1 MSEDPKKIIS
11 DDVEAGD
18 RFHGEATTKHE
29 HDDNPNLDHHGLAHR
44 VRNSMSVQT
53 LDNDTK
59 EGQIFSMNDVDP
71 ALDAKMRLV
80 NNAIDEIGW
89 TNMHLKLFFLN
100 GFGYAADSL
109 ILLLQS
115 VTAGQAALEFQPS
128 FSKGLTV
135 AAYTGML
142 VGALFWGLSADVIG
156 RRFAFNVSLFTC
168 SVFAICA
175 GAAPNWIVLGLFTS
189 LAAFGSGGNLILD
202 TTVFLEFL
210 PGDKQWL
217 LTLMACWWGLAPVV
231 AAAFAWPFLSI
242 DRYYCK
248 DAATCTYDNNMGWR
262 YVWYS
267 NGALVFVL
275 SILRVTVIRLKE
287 TPKYLL
293 AKGQDQ
299 EVVDTFKA
307 IATKY
312 NRPCSLTIHEL
323 DECGPIK
330 STYGKTRYG
339 FSEFMAHLR
348 GLFATKKLGFSTFLI
363 WLSWTLIGLAYPL
376 FYVFLPDFLKS
387 RGADTGESSP
397 YYVWRDYMITNVVG
411 IFGPVAAGFM
421 CNWEYLGR
429 RYTMV
434 IGALLSMAFFFA
446 YSAVRTAAQN
456 LGFTCAI
463 YFTVNIYYGTLYAY
477 TPESLPSAHRATG
490 NGIAVGCN
498 RVMGLISAFV
508 ATYANTATSAPIY
521 ICAALYIAMVIVAIM
536 MPFEPYG
543 KRSM

>member
-1 MSEDPKKIIS
+1 
-11 DDVEAGD
+11 
-18 RFHGEATTKHE
+18 
-29 HDDNPNLDHHGLAHR
+29 
-44 VRNSMSVQT
+44 
-53 LDNDTK
+53 
-59 EGQIFSMNDVDP
+59 
-71 ALDAKMRLV
+71 
-80 NNAIDEIGW
+80 
-89 TNMHLKLFFLN
+89 MHLKLFFLN

-128 FSKGLTV
+128 FAKGLTV

-156 RRFAFNVSLFTC
+156 RRFAFNVSLFSC

-175 GAAPNWIVLGLFTS
+175 GASPNWIALGTFTA

-210 PGDKQWL
+210 PGQYQWL
-217 LTLMACWWGLAPVV
+217 LTLMACWWGFAPVV

-242 DRYYCK
+242 DKYYCK
-248 DAATCTYDNNMGWR
+248 SAETCTYHNNMGWR
-262 YVWYS
+262 YIWYG
-267 NGALVFVL
+267 NGALILVL

-293 AKGQDQ
+293 AKGKDQ
-299 EVVDTFKA
+299 EVVETFRQ
-307 IATKY
+307 ISQKY
-312 NRPCSLTIHEL
+312 NRPCSLTLEQL
-323 DECGPIK
+323 EACGHTK
-330 STYGKTRYG
+330 STYGKSRYG
-339 FSEFMAHLR
+339 FGELLAHLR

-376 FYVFLPDFLKS
+376 FYVFLPDFLAS

-397 YYVWRDYMITNVVG
+397 YYTWRNYMITNVVG
-411 IFGPVAAGFM
+411 IFGPVQAAFM
-421 CNWEYLGR
+421 CNWKFLGR

-434 IGALLSMAFFFA
+434 LGALMSMAFFFA
-446 YSAVRTAAQN
+446 YTAVRTASQN

-463 YFTVNIYYGTLYAY
+463 YYVVNIYYGTLYAY
-477 TPESLPSAHRATG
+477 TPEVLPSAHRATG

-498 RVMGLISAFV
+498 RVMGLVSAFV

-521 ICAALYIAMVIVAIM
+521 ICGALYICMAIVAII

>member
-1 MSEDPKKIIS
+1 MSDDPKKIVAG
-11 DDVEAGD
+11 DAEAGNGYTGD
-18 RFHGEATTKHE
+18 IAAKHE
-29 HDDNPNLDHHGLAHR
+29 HDHHGLASR
-44 VRNSMSVQT
+44 VRNSISVSSI
-53 LDNDTK
+53 DEDTK
-59 EGQIFSMNDVDP
+59 EGQIFSMHDIDP

-89 TNMHLKLFFLN
+89 TGMHLKLFFLN

-128 FSKGLTV
+128 FAKGLTV

-156 RRFAFNVSLFTC
+156 RRIAFNVSLFIC

-175 GAAPNWIVLGLFTS
+175 GASPNWIVLGLFTS

-242 DRYYCK
+242 PRYYCT
-248 DAATCTYDNNMGWR
+248 DAATCTYDNNKGWR

-267 NGALVFVL
+267 NGVLVLVM
-275 SILRVTVIRLKE
+275 SVLRVTVIRLKE

-299 EVVDTFKA
+299 AVVDTFHS
-307 IATKY
+307 IATQY
-312 NRPCSLTIHEL
+312 NRPCSLTFEQL
-323 DECGPIK
+323 DACGPIK

-339 FSEFMAHLR
+339 FSEFVAHLR

-376 FYVFLPDFLKS
+376 FYVFLPDFLAS

-397 YYVWRDYMITNVVG
+397 YYTWRNYMITNVVG
-411 IFGPVAAGFM
+411 IFGPVLAGFM
-421 CNWEYLGR
+421 CNWKFLGR

-446 YSAVRTAAQN
+446 YSAVRTASQN

-498 RVMGLISAFV
+498 RVMGLVSAFV

-521 ICAALYIAMVIVAIM
+521 ICATLYIAMAIVAVI

>member
-1 MSEDPKKIIS
+1 MSAEYPTKE
-11 DDVEAGD
+11 VNEAHGD
-18 RFHGEATTKHE
+18 AKTHVDEKDAYHNRHSFGE
-29 HDDNPNLDHHGLAHR
+29 R
-44 VRNSMSVQT
+44 VRNSISVQS
-53 LDNDTK
+53 LDENTV

-71 ALDAKMRLV
+71 ALDKKMRLV

-89 TNMHLKLFFLN
+89 TGMHLKLFFLN

-115 VTAGQAALEFQPS
+115 VTAGQAALEFNPS
-128 FSKGLTV
+128 LQNGMTV
-135 AAYTGML
+135 AAYCGML
-142 VGALFWGLSADVIG
+142 LGALFWGLSADVIG
-156 RRFAFNVSLFTC
+156 RRFAFNVSLFSC
-168 SVFAICA
+168 SIFAICA
-175 GAAPNWIVLGLFTS
+175 GASPNWYALGAFTA

-202 TTVFLEFL
+202 TTVFLEYL
-210 PGDKQWL
+210 PGNKQWL

-242 DRYYCK
+242 SKYNCTSHD
-248 DAATCTYDNNMGWR
+248 TCTYDNNMGWR

-267 NGALVFVL
+267 NGTLVFVL

-299 EVVDTFKA
+299 EVVNTFHE
-307 IATKY
+307 IAAKY
-312 NRPCSLTIHEL
+312 NRPCSLTFEQL

-330 STYGKTRYG
+330 STYGKSRYG
-339 FSEFMAHLR
+339 FSELVAHLR
-348 GLFATKKLGFSTFLI
+348 GLFQTKKLGVSTSLI

-376 FYVFLPDFLKS
+376 FYVFLPQFLES
-387 RGADTGESSP
+387 RGAQTGQGGA
-397 YYVWRDYMITNVVG
+397 YYTWRNYMITNTVG
-411 IFGPVAAGFM
+411 IFGPVLAGFM
-421 CNWEYLGR
+421 CNWRLLGR

-434 IGALLSMAFFFA
+434 IGALVSMAFFFA
-446 YSAVRTAAQN
+446 YTAVRTPAQN
-456 LGFTCAI
+456 IAFTCMI
-463 YFTVNIYYGTLYAY
+463 YFWVNVYYGTLYAY

-498 RVMGLISAFV
+498 RVMGLVSAFV
-508 ATYANTATSAPIY
+508 AEYSDTATSAPIY
-521 ICAALYIAMVIVAIM
+521 ICASLYIAMAIVAVI